1 MNNTEFQKRLKKL
14 YDRFPR
20 IQRSEVKTINELI
33 FVLRHDDIDYCLNL
47 IGEAEHF
54 YCISSVKEDFVPVRI
69 LGLKV
74 LSVELDEISGY
85 DPLLVVNV

>member
-20 IQRSEVKTINELI
+20 IQRSEVKTVNELI

-54 YCISSVKEDFVPVRI
+54 
-69 LGLKV
+69 
-74 LSVELDEISGY
+74 
-85 DPLLVVNV
+85 